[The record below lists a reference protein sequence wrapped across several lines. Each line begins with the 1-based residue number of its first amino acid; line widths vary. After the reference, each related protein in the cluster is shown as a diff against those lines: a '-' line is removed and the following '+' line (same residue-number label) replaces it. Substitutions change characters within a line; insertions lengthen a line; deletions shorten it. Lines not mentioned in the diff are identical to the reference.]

1 MEKFSRIDVAKW
13 HEHFY
18 GAEPFDHLVI
28 DNFFDANIADKLSEE
43 FPEYGSTTWHVY
55 DNAIEHKK
63 TCNNWNAF
71 PSLTYSTFSYLNS
84 PYFVDKISNLL
95 CRPAYAD
102 PGLHGGGWHL
112 HGKGGKLNVHLDYDI
127 HPKMKFQRK
136 LNLIVYLNKKWNPEW
151 GGGLELWS
159 HDPETNA
166 PKELVKTVEN
176 KFNRAVLFDTTQNSW
191 HGLPENLTCPD
202 GVYRKSLAVYY
213 LQIPVVAT
221 DRQKALFA
229 PHKEQANDEAVMN
242 LIRERSNINTFKD
255 AYVKK

>member
-1 MEKFSRIDVAKW
+1 MEKFSRIDTAKW

-18 GAEPFDHLVI
+18 GSEPFDHLVI
-28 DNFFDANIADKLSEE
+28 DNFFDANIADKLSDE
-43 FPEYGSTTWHVY
+43 FPEYESSTWHVY

-84 PYFVDKISNLL
+84 TYFVENISNLL

-202 GVYRKSLAVYY
+202 GEYRKSLAVYY

-229 PHKEQANDEAVMN
+229 PNKEQADDESVMN
-242 LIRERSNINTFKD
+242 LIRERSNINTFKN